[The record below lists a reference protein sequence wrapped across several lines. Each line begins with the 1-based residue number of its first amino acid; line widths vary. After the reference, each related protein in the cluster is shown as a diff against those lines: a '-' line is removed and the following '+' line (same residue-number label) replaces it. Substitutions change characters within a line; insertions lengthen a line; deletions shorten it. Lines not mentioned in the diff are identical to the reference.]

1 MIDFVSGDFFD
12 YDADIRVNT
21 VNCVGVMGA
30 GVALAFKTK
39 YPNMFLQYK
48 KDCEN
53 GDLRIGLPTVWHEG
67 DMFAKQLEIINFPTK
82 DHWRANSKYEYIE
95 EGLQW
100 LAQYLNSKQDKVITL
115 PALGCGHGGLDWSI
129 VKEMIVK
136 YLSSSPNK
144 ILVFEPQSSRA
155 IKKHGD
161 KLTVAQINKLSNN
174 NIITISNNDLGYPEY
189 LKLYTE
195 KNLYI
200 HGEKLSNNDRFDVT
214 FIVSS
219 ELTAEES
226 KMFNYLVEY
235 NLSKKKSLLFGSSV
249 VEKKQIQKSLMQ
261 KNSTGICYPS
271 GILKEVQK
279 IDFQQN
285 ENLTSLSIGD
295 PFGSFNRSDF
305 LPAVFSRIFLSEIV
319 IFVTP
324 RLDWLQKNM
333 KILKQAQSNFYY
345 VSKNLSESNL
355 KNLKELNAQS
365 YEDLI
370 NN

>member
-1 MIDFVSGDFFD
+1 MINFVSGDFFD
-12 YDADIRVNT
+12 YDADIRINT

-30 GVALAFKTK
+30 GVALAFKK
-39 YPNMFLQYK
+39 RYPNMFLQYK

-53 GDLRIGLPTVWHEG
+53 GDLRIGLPTVWYEG

-82 DHWRANSKYEYIE
+82 DHWRANSRYEYIE
-95 EGLQW
+95 KGLQW
-100 LAQYLNSKQDKVITL
+100 LAQYLSSKQDKVITL
-115 PALGCGHGGLDWSI
+115 PALGCGHGGLDWNI

-155 IKKHGD
+155 IKKDGD
-161 KLTVAQINKLSNN
+161 TLTVAQINELSNN
-174 NIITISNNDLGYPEY
+174 NIITINNKDLGYPEY

-195 KNLYI
+195 KTLYV
-200 HGEKLSNNDRFDVT
+200 HGNPINKKRFDVT

-219 ELTAEES
+219 KLTADES
-226 KMFNYLVEY
+226 KIFDYLVEY
-235 NLSKKKSLLFGSSV
+235 NLSTKKSLLFGSSV
-249 VEKKQIQKSLMQ
+249 IEKKQIQRSLMK
-261 KNSTGICYPS
+261 KNFTGICYPS
-271 GILKEVQK
+271 GMLKEVQK
-279 IDFQQN
+279 MNFQQD

-305 LPAVFSRIFLSEIV
+305 LPAVFSRMFLSKIV

-333 KILKQAQSNFYY
+333 KILKRAQSNFYY
-345 VSKNLSESNL
+345 VSKDLSESNL
-355 KNLKELNAQS
+355 KSLKELNAQS
-365 YEDLI
+365 YDYLI
-370 NN
+370 KN